1 MRYFLPFP
9 HNGCPSFYSKQKY
22 RILFSLQPW
31 KHLTFV
37 FFNTIL
43 FNRHRFLY
51 DFSLH
56 FLMTDDTEL
65 FFFMYLLGISTF
77 LFENRTLEQF
87 VHFLKVLAIFLLWS
101 CLSSPCI
108 LNITYKWIISSWLI
122 AFFVLKM
129 KSFSFVKPHLSVFPL
144 VFYT

>member
-22 RILFSLQPW
+22 RFLFSLQPW

-37 FFNTIL
+37 FFNTII

-56 FLMTDDTEL
+56 FLMTDDPEL
-65 FFFMYLLGISTF
+65 FFSCTCWEFQRFCL
-77 LFENRTLEQF
+77 RTEHWSNLSI
-87 VHFLKVLAIFLLWS
+87 FLKVLAISLLWS
-101 CLSSPCI
+101 CLNSPCI
-108 LNITYKWIISSWLI
+108 LNINLSMNY
-122 AFFVLKM
+122 FFMANCFLCPKEA
-129 KSFSFVKPHLSVFPL
+129 KFKFCETSSVFPL